1 MKSIEELEKYLEDE
15 CYSFVEINIG
25 KHHAHEGIVIEK
37 NGDAYEF
44 GYSERGNKR
53 ILMSFSSEQEL
64 VEYALEK
71 LQADKWNKAHLVA
84 WVWSEAEI
92 QQAEE
97 ELKNYNIS
105 FVRND
110 VPNYLQGKNAYRIFV
125 FGKDYL
131 KLEEFTKRY
140 YRSRIW
146 SWRRRTS
153 FMNFDLYEFL
163 KYHNGSK
170 FYPVKVEE
178 IDELE
183 KKLNLTVPRELKDL
197 LLGIGYGFI
206 KGSENNVNRIMDT
219 DSIRDFRLRK
229 GDFEFYP
236 DIEIYDEYEEGKL
249 IFFEGSESALISIEL
264 TDDNKSN
271 IFYYD
276 VKIADSLKEFLIK
289 IQEDDNYY
297 LERIV

>member
-264 TDDNKSN
+264 TDDNSSN

-276 VKIADSLKEFLIK
+276 VKIADSLEEFLIK

-297 LERIV
+297 LDMLD

>member
-1 MKSIEELEKYLEDE
+1 
-15 CYSFVEINIG
+15 
-25 KHHAHEGIVIEK
+25 
-37 NGDAYEF
+37 
-44 GYSERGNKR
+44 
-53 ILMSFSSEQEL
+53 
-64 VEYALEK
+64 
-71 LQADKWNKAHLVA
+71 
-84 WVWSEAEI
+84 
-92 QQAEE
+92 
-97 ELKNYNIS
+97 
-105 FVRND
+105 
-110 VPNYLQGKNAYRIFV
+110 
-125 FGKDYL
+125 
-131 KLEEFTKRY
+131 
-140 YRSRIW
+140 
-146 SWRRRTS
+146 
-153 FMNFDLYEFL
+153 MNFDLYEFL

-183 KKLNLTVPRELKDL
+183 KKLNLIVPKELKDL

-229 GDFEFYP
+229 GYFEFYP
-236 DIEIYDEYEEGKL
+236 DIEIYDEYEDGKL

-276 VKIADSLKEFLIK
+276 VKIADSLEEFLIK